1 MKKLESTGHL
11 DVLRKR
17 FVRSQACKQLV
28 KEKPL
33 GFEKLSFLFFML
45 IVGCIMSI
53 FVLFFEY
60 MTRGKKKPQT
70 ITNKDEELSLIKQKV
85 GEYLEG
91 LPYQDTENILDT
103 LFLQYVKMEKEEMK
117 QNMNNS
123 HDSYLELVPES
134 KKLPVKNI

>member
-70 ITNKDEELSLIKQKV
+70 STNKDEELSLIKQKV